1 WIAPQVLQTKDL
13 RAWLS
18 PLDATLTKNQGGG
31 VAIMVNQAL
40 ETSHPPS
47 SSPPGL
53 RTSVADPTSILRA
66 HFQVPYPATPLFATL
81 TKTAGVCTNNS
92 HSRTYFSYAG
102 LSTRQEA
109 RFSLRRFT
117 VHGSRITGRQS
128 QATVLS
134 PLQGHS
140 RKGGGAGLGG
150 RRKRVSCNERRPN
163 SCQDH
168 PIGLCESSWVFFPS
182 WLLSEVL

>member
-1 WIAPQVLQTKDL
+1 
-13 RAWLS
+13 
-18 PLDATLTKNQGGG
+18 
-31 VAIMVNQAL
+31 
-40 ETSHPPS
+40 
-47 SSPPGL
+47 
-53 RTSVADPTSILRA
+53 
-66 HFQVPYPATPLFATL
+66 
-81 TKTAGVCTNNS
+81 
-92 HSRTYFSYAG
+92 
-102 LSTRQEA
+102 
-109 RFSLRRFT
+109 T

-182 WLLSEVL
+182 WRLPEVYYCFSAASRCCCVSFSVCPNLIFPS